1 MISLGLNFHSPMIFD
16 MILKGITHSAF
27 TNISPSYC
35 KKFRTVLGNK
45 KKKEKEKL
53 FADRDLPSLHGRS

>member
-1 MISLGLNFHSPMIFD
+1 